1 MGLTLYRKV
10 LTHRRED
17 DCGVVMFEGE
27 AWDLLPAERVGLV
40 TAINNLDE
48 GSAVWK
54 FAAGRWDGYAFAGAV
69 GTEVVVTKG
78 WHQEPHFTVR
88 LQFRMAGGWYRRRGG
103 AHVYKDGSE
112 SILADDTLSY
122 REAEMVGE
130 WVWPVS
136 FSSLVKKGQRFANRP
151 SSTPTIRGTGQTA
164 CLGHRVVRGPL
175 AR

>member
-1 MGLTLYRKV
+1 VR
-10 LTHRRED
+10 
-17 DCGVVMFEGE
+17 
-27 AWDLLPAERVGLV
+27 
-40 TAINNLDE
+40 
-48 GSAVWK
+48 
-54 FAAGRWDGYAFAGAV
+54 
-69 GTEVVVTKG
+69 TEVVVTKG

-88 LQFRMAGGWYRRRGG
+88 LQFRMAGGWYRRLGG

-122 REAEMVGE
+122 RMVGE

-136 FSSLVKKGQRFANRP
+136 FSSLVKKGQRFANTP

-164 CLGHRVVRGPL
+164 CLGHRVVRGPH